1 MSNVYSNFAAA
12 GTTANVKTVSASPV
26 TAAIPGRAA
35 DMAAN
40 NGGGFSFVM
49 DKWAVL
55 DRFIMLGTESAG
67 YYVGRD
73 EKTAQSFDTVK
84 ACLKEDGLRVVA
96 RALEYSLAGRAPKND
111 PAVVTIA
118 LAAVYGNEATREA
131 AFDALPKIAR
141 TGTWLFLFVSIL
153 DSLGKWNA
161 AAKRGVAKWY
171 TTKTVDRLAVQ
182 LLKYQSRNGW
192 AHRDVL
198 RLAHVKPTSDIQSA
212 LFRYSVKGADGIA
225 QGTIMPQLV
234 IDFELLKRTD
244 KKADVLRLI
253 ESNDFISWEMV
264 PTQWLKD
271 KDVLTL
277 LVKNMGLTAVIRKLG
292 ALTAHGVISPLSAGL
307 KDVVGKLSDRE
318 QLRKQR
324 VHPITLLQALKQYK
338 AGHGDKGSLTWSPN
352 QTVLDVL
359 DEAFYAAFD
368 AVERTNENYL
378 LACDISGSMQSGQV
392 NGSPNLTAA
401 EVAVVMAMAIAR
413 TQPNYHIVG
422 YNTRLVDIPVSPN
435 MRLDKA
441 LDVYRHLHWDGAG
454 TDCSKP
460 FEMALKNG
468 WHVDKFVSI
477 TDNEV
482 NSGSQHPQ
490 QALVKYRKQKN
501 ERAKSVVIGTEVSE
515 FSIADPKDAGSLD
528 IAGFDSAAP
537 QLIAQL

>member
-1 MSNVYSNFAAA
+1 MSNIYASHAASKSPKA
-12 GTTANVKTVSASPV
+12 TSTPV
-26 TAAIPGRAA
+26 TKAIPGREA
-35 DMAAN
+35 DMSAN
-40 NGGGFSFVM
+40 NGGGVSFVM

-55 DRFIMLGTESAG
+55 DRFIMLGTESNG
-67 YYVGRD
+67 YYVGS
-73 EKTAQSFDTVK
+73 EAKTTQGFDTVK

-118 LAAVYGNEATREA
+118 LAAVYGNDETREA
-131 AFDALPKIAR
+131 AFDALPQIAR

-171 TTKTVDRLAVQ
+171 TTKTIDRLAVQ
-182 LLKYQSRNGW
+182 MLKYQSRNGW

-212 LFRYSVKGADGIA
+212 MFRYSVKGADGIDK
-225 QGTIMPQLV
+225 GTMMPQLV
-234 IDFELLKRTD
+234 IDFEMLKRTD

-253 ESNDFISWEMV
+253 EANSSFSWEMV

-271 KDVLTL
+271 KDVLSL

-292 ALTAHGVISPLSAGL
+292 ALTAHGVIAPLSDGL
-307 KDVVGKLSDRE
+307 KDVVAKLGDVE

-324 VHPITLLQALKQYK
+324 VHPITLLQAMKQYK
-338 AGHGDKGSLTWSPN
+338 VGHGDKGSLTWAPN
-352 QTVLDVL
+352 QRVIDALDG
-359 DEAFYAAFD
+359 AFYAAFD
-368 AVERTNENYL
+368 AVEKSDESYL
-378 LACDISGSMQSGQV
+378 LACDISGSMQSGRV

-401 EVAVVMAMAIAR
+401 EVAVVMAMVIAR
-413 TQPNYHIVG
+413 NSPNHHIVG
-422 YNTRLVDIPVSPN
+422 YNSRLVDIPVSPK
-435 MRLDKA
+435 MRLDDA
-441 LDVYRHLHWDGAG
+441 LRAYRNLRWDGSG

-460 FEMALKNG
+460 FEEALSKK
-468 WHVDKFVSI
+468 WKVDKFVSI

-482 NSGSQHPQ
+482 NMGSRHPH
-490 QALVKYRKQKN
+490 QALVAYRKAVN
-501 ERAKSVVIGTEVSE
+501 PMAKSVVIGTEMSQ